1 MPTGVQRQAFPIH
14 GVSPACPRDCCSY
27 SPRSCTVPA
36 LAQAQ
41 LGIKGGLSYGSVTNS
56 GLLPGTDGQRDG
68 FAVGVSA
75 NTGGIVGFGVE
86 ALYAQR
92 GTSNAHLDYV
102 DVPVYL
108 RVAAPSPVSP
118 FAYVGPQASY
128 ELKCGANSEICAGS
142 GRPRLTWSGVIGA
155 GVKLAALNNISL
167 EGRYVYGLTD
177 LSFDTVSSS
186 GSYKTRTFMILAG
199 VGF

>member
-1 MPTGVQRQAFPIH
+1 MTTRLLLV
-14 GVSPACPRDCCSY
+14 
-27 SPRSCTVPA
+27 
-36 LAQAQ
+36 LAVLCIAPSAAHAQ
-41 LGIKGGLSYGSVTNS
+41 LAIKGGLSFSRVTNS

-68 FAVGVSA
+68 FALGLGA
-75 NTGGIVGFGVE
+75 MTGGVIGAGVE

-92 GTSNAHLDYV
+92 GTSNARLDYL
-102 DVPVYL
+102 DLPVYL

-118 FAYVGPQASY
+118 FAYLGPQASY
-128 ELKCGANSEICAGS
+128 ELKCGANSEVCDGS
-142 GRPRLTWSGVIGA
+142 GRPRLSWSGVIGA
-155 GVKLAALNNISL
+155 GVRLAALNNVSF

-186 GSYKTRTFMILAG
+186 SSYKTRTFMILAG